1 MIFVEGTPHNDPVPK
16 EGKFFHCT
24 YNTVWSFNGLLDPNA
39 QDTTG
44 EKYLAGI

>member
-1 MIFVEGTPHNDPVPK
+1 MILVEGTHTDPVPK
-16 EGKFFHCT
+16 EENICHCMCS
-24 YNTVWSFNGLLDPNA
+24 NALNFNCLLDPNA